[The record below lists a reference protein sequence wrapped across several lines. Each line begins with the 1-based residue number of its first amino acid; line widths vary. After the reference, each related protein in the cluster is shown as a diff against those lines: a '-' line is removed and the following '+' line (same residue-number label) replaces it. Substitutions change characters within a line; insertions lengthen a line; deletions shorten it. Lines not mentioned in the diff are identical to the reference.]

1 MLNVKIRSSII
12 FDDFDEFLEVGVQT
26 QLKRVIYVSKIA
38 DTSSDSLTDIYDISQ
53 KNNSESGIS
62 GCLLIGSNSY
72 LQLLEGPES
81 AVENFYSKI
90 KVDSRHKK
98 VKKLFEQHIEE
109 KLFSSWSMKFA
120 PFNNVKWDNKEFD
133 AGKFQNINATA
144 AVKVFQSIKEMIG

>member
-1 MLNVKIRSSII
+1 M
-12 FDDFDEFLEVGVQT
+12 QT
-26 QLKRVIYVSKIA
+26 RLKQVIYVSEKT

-72 LQLLEGPES
+72 LQLLEGPDS
-81 AVENFYSKI
+81 AVKNLYSKI
-90 KVDSRHKK
+90 KMDSRHKK

-120 PFNNVKWDNKEFD
+120 PFNNVEWGNKELD
-133 AGKFQNINATA
+133 ARKLQNISAAA
-144 AVKVFQSIKEMIG
+144 AVKIFKSIKEMIG